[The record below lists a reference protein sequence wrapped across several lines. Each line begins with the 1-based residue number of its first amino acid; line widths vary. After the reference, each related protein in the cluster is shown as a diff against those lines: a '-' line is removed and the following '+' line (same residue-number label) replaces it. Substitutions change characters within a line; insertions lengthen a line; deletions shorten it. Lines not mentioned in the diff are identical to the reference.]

1 MAELRDYQQDAV
13 NMMFSWFE
21 KNESGNPV
29 FELPTGAGK
38 SHVVAAFCKT
48 AVQQWPETRILM
60 LTHVKELIEQ
70 NAAKMREHW
79 PNAPMGIYSASI
91 GKRQLGESI
100 TFAGI
105 QSVRDRGDD
114 IGHIDIVV
122 IDECHLIN
130 NDNTGGYRKLLER
143 LKEINPHI
151 RIIGLT
157 ATPYR
162 LGQGLLTQGKN
173 SLFSDIV
180 QCVTITELVNR
191 GFLATLKSK
200 LTETKLDVTG
210 VKKRG
215 GDYIADQLEKA
226 VNTELINR
234 SVVDE
239 IIHRAEDRKAWL
251 IFCVGVDHSHAVKK
265 QLIERGVNAECIT
278 GETPKKKREQIIDK
292 FKAGEIRALTNC
304 AVLTTGFDYPDIDLI
319 AMLRPT
325 ESPGL
330 YVQMAGRGLR
340 LKSHTDHCLV
350 LDFAGAIQKHGPIV
364 SVIPPDEKVKGEGEA
379 PMKPCPECGEI
390 VHISTTECPDCG
402 HEFTIEKEEEEED
415 NGQRKQPK
423 LHSHLDI
430 MGKEDPEMM
439 LSGWRWDVYHGR
451 TSGKA
456 MLRVA
461 LIGEALSDP
470 MIYDYLTIDYD
481 GYAGEKAR
489 KKITKLMAE
498 SGCLAE
504 VQRRDL
510 SPSDMHEIAS
520 ILNDAIPPR
529 SICYKKDG
537 RFYRVTD
544 YAFGLGR
551 QAAHQ
556 SANKTVVY

>member
-1 MAELRDYQQDAV
+1 MAELRDYQV
-13 NMMFSWFE
+13 NGIKIIYEWFD
-21 KNESGNPV
+21 KNDSGNPV
-29 FELPTGAGK
+29 FVYPTGAGK
-38 SHVVAAFCKT
+38 SLVVAAFCKR
-48 AVQQWPETRILM
+48 AVQDWPETRLLM

-91 GKRQLGESI
+91 GRRELGENI

-105 QSVRDRGDD
+105 QSVRDKGEQ
-114 IGHIDIVV
+114 IGHIDIVI

-130 NDNTGGYRKLLER
+130 NENTGGYRTLLSV
-143 LKEINPHI
+143 LKKINPKI

-162 LGQGLLTQGKN
+162 LGQGMLNEGKN
-173 SLFSDIV
+173 SLFTDIV
-180 QCVTITELVNR
+180 ECVSITELVNR
-191 GFLATLKSK
+191 GFLAKLKSK
-200 LTETKLDVTG
+200 LTETKLDATG

-226 VNTELINR
+226 VNTEELNR

-265 QLIERGVNAECIT
+265 QLISKGISAECIT
-278 GETPKKKREQIIDK
+278 GATPKKQREQIIED
-292 FKAGEIRALTNC
+292 FKAGKIRALTNC

-350 LDFAGAIQKHGPIV
+350 LDFAGVIDRHGPIV
-364 SVIPPDEKVKGEGEA
+364 SVTPPEEKQKGAGQP

-390 VHISTTECPDCG
+390 VHISTIECPDCG
-402 HEFTIEKEEEEED
+402 YQFTIEKEQEED
-415 NGQRKQPK
+415 VKNQPK
-423 LHSHLDI
+423 LSRHLDI
-430 MGKEDPEMM
+430 MGEDDPEMM

-456 MLRVA
+456 MLRVS
-461 LIGEALSDP
+461 LVGTALSDP
-470 MIYDYLTIDYD
+470 IIYDYFTIDYD
-481 GYAGEKAR
+481 GYAGDKAR
-489 KKITKLMAE
+489 RKITKLMAE
-498 SGCLAE
+498 SGCIAE

-510 SPSDMHEIAS
+510 ASSDMHEIAQ
-520 ILNDAIPPR
+520 ILNNSEPPR

-537 RFYRVTD
+537 RFYRVTG
-544 YAFGLGR
+544 YVFGLGR
-551 QAAHQ
+551 QAAPKPVNQ
-556 SANKTVVY
+556 TVAY